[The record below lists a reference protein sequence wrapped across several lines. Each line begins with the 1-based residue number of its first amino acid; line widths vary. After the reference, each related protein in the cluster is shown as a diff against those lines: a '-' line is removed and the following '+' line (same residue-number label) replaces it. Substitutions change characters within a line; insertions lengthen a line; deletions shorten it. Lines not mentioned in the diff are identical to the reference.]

1 MRCISIG
8 CTRPPIPVGFYREI
22 DVTRAHSSGCS
33 WPLYLK
39 KMKSL
44 AKILGYITTEIGA
57 QILAIL
63 LILIAIYTCY
73 ESNIYIW
80 LPLASCLVLIPGI
93 LYVIKSFK
101 NKSFIQLFIGVGA
114 ISIFTILVYIKV

>member
-1 MRCISIG
+1 
-8 CTRPPIPVGFYREI
+8 
-22 DVTRAHSSGCS
+22 
-33 WPLYLK
+33 
-39 KMKSL
+39 MKSL